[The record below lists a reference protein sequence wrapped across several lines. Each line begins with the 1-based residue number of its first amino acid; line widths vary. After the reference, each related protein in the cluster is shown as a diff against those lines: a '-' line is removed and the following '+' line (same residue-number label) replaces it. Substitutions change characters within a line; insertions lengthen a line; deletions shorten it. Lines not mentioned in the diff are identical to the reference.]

1 MYPDRTRNYTDMT
14 TTRIDDTHM
23 TTMMGGG
30 GDNNNSD
37 DAMSDTSNQTLSD
50 DQDMT
55 QATGRGRAALSET
68 IVGAIHDPFDFEIRQ
83 RLLQR
88 GPIDKLKSKANYA
101 QFDAEGPRIV
111 MKKNLRLK
119 KGCDLFV
126 LEDVDK
132 GAFAKIYLVET
143 EKKERV
149 ALKVSF
155 VKRINLNR
163 FRIIDF
169 YLKY

>member
-23 TTMMGGG
+23 TTMMGH
-30 GDNNNSD
+30 NNSD
-37 DAMSDTSNQTLSD
+37 DAAMSDTSNQTLSD

-55 QATGRGRAALSET
+55 QTTGGCGRAALSET

-88 GPIDKLKSKANYA
+88 GPIDKLKSKTNYA

-155 VKRINLNR
+155 LYM
-163 FRIIDF
+163 D
-169 YLKY
+169 L